1 MNQPLNTLPIEMF
14 LEKAR
19 IARKS
24 NQKSL
29 NLSIDEVMMLEDS
42 LAVVMTRLVSDL
54 DSLIQSAQ
62 QSEDI
67 IIKMDGGSL
76 QVFSAK

>member
-1 MNQPLNTLPIEMF
+1 MANPLNTLPIEMY

-24 NQKSL
+24 SQKTV
-29 NLSIDEVMMLEDS
+29 NLSIDEATLLADS
-42 LAVVMTRLVSDL
+42 LAVVMTRLAGELEAIV
-54 DSLIQSAQ
+54 QENQ

-67 IIKMDGGSL
+67 VIKMDGGSL
-76 QVFSAK
+76 

>member
-1 MNQPLNTLPIEMF
+1 MMQPLNTLPIEMY

-24 NQKSL
+24 GQKSVT
-29 NLSIDEVMMLEDS
+29 LSISDASLLEDS
-42 LAVVMTRLVSDL
+42 LAVVMTRLAGNL
-54 DSLIQSAQ
+54 DEIIQANQ

-67 IIKMDGGSL
+67 VIKMDGGSL
-76 QVFSAK
+76 

>member
-24 NQKSL
+24 GQKSL
-29 NLSIDEVMMLEDS
+29 NLPIDEVAMLEET
-42 LAVVMTRLVSDL
+42 LAVVMTRLVGDL
-54 DSLIQSAQ
+54 DTAIQAVQ
-62 QSEDI
+62 QQDTI
-67 IIKMDGGSL
+67 VIQMDGGSL
-76 QVFSAK
+76 

>member
-1 MNQPLNTLPIEMF
+1 MTQPLNTLPIEMF

-29 NLSIDEVMMLEDS
+29 NIPIDEVMMLEDS

-54 DSLIQSAQ
+54 DTAIQAVQ
-62 QSEDI
+62 QQDTVVI
-67 IIKMDGGSL
+67 QMDGGSL
-76 QVFSAK
+76 

>member
-1 MNQPLNTLPIEMF
+1 MTQQLNTLPIEMF

-29 NLSIDEVMMLEDS
+29 NLTIDEVMMLEDS
-42 LAVVMTRLVSDL
+42 LAVVMTRLVGDL

-76 QVFSAK
+76 